1 MYQETHLDIFRETSL
16 YWLSETLNMSK
27 YEDGIVGYKS
37 DGEKK
42 SLDLLNGV
50 AGIGLVILSFLS
62 EQDMFWEDLLLLD

>member
-1 MYQETHLDIFRETSL
+1 
-16 YWLSETLNMSK
+16 MSK